1 MKSQELQEK
10 RSQAVADA
18 RKILDVA
25 AADGNRALTSEED
38 ANYTKAFGDGQRFKA
53 EAERALKL
61 EDEERDLGS
70 PARPEVSK
78 VGREPD
84 PADKP
89 THRTAYGTPE
99 YREAFRGWL
108 LGDKSTKELRA
119 LQIDSDV
126 AGGFITLEEQFSTE
140 LIKDLDDEVLIRQW
154 SRTFPVLRAQSL
166 GNPKRTAKMS
176 TFAWGSEIG
185 TPTAD
190 TSLTFGKRALHPHP
204 ATGEILVS
212 RDLMRQ
218 AALGPESIVRAELVR
233 DGGELQE
240 NAFMTGTGS
249 QQPMGLFTASPE
261 GISTGRD
268 VSTGNTSTSMTF
280 DGLKTAKYTLKK
292 GYRNKAR
299 WLFHR
304 DGLAQL
310 SKLKDGQGNYIWAES
325 VRVGEP
331 DMLLGIPA
339 FDSEFAP
346 NTFTASLYVGLLG
359 DFNFYWIVDALDM
372 EIQRLE
378 ELHARTNQ
386 VGFIARFKTDA
397 IPQVEEAF
405 VRVKLAA

>member
-1 MKSQELQEK
+1 MKSQELFEK
-10 RSQAVADA
+10 GAQAIADA
-18 RKILDVA
+18 RKILDA
-25 AADGNRALTSEED
+25 AAKEENRQLTSEED
-38 ANYTKAFGDGQRFKA
+38 ANYTTAFGDGQRFKK
-53 EAERALKL
+53 EAQRALAL
-61 EDEERDLGS
+61 EQEEIDLDQ
-70 PARPEVSK
+70 PVRPGVSN
-78 VGREPD
+78 VGREV
-84 PADKP
+84 ADDDAP
-89 THRTAYGTPE
+89 THRTKFGTPE
-99 YREAFRGWL
+99 YRKLYNGYLMGENPA
-108 LGDKSTKELRA
+108 EIRA
-119 LQIDSDV
+119 LQMDSDV
-126 AGGFITLEEQFSTE
+126 AGGFITMEEQFSTE

-154 SRTFPVLRAQSL
+154 SRTFPVLKAASM

-190 TSLTFGKRALHPHP
+190 TALTFGKRALHPHP

-240 NAFMTGTGS
+240 NAFLTGS
-249 QQPMGLFTASPE
+249 GAQQPMGLFTASAE

-268 VSTGNTSTSMTF
+268 VSTGNTSTSMKF

-292 GYRNKAR
+292 AYRNKAK

-304 DGLAQL
+304 DGIAQL
-310 SKLKDGQGNYIWAES
+310 AKLKDGTGNYIWAES
-325 VRVGEP
+325 VRQDEP
-331 DMLLGIPA
+331 DRLLGIPA

-346 NTFTASLYVGLLG
+346 NTFTASLYVGILG